1 MVASLCAELDFHLS
15 AIGDLRGALPYSQSA
30 LAIREK
36 ALGPDH
42 DNEALLQATATSLN
56 NLAWLFYNERDL
68 VEAVRLMRRVVDILG
83 RTIPNHANTQTAH
96 ESLAFLEAQLGREQD
111 IAIGVIFVWTGSN

>member
-1 MVASLCAELDFHLS
+1 LEICAAHFLN
-15 AIGDLRGALPYSQSA
+15 SQRA

-56 NLAWLFYNERDL
+56 NLAWLFYNERF
-68 VEAVRLMRRVVDILG
+68 G
-83 RTIPNHANTQTAH
+83 
-96 ESLAFLEAQLGREQD
+96 
-111 IAIGVIFVWTGSN
+111 